1 MNAIKFLLYVGD
13 GGMSFPGNLTK
24 PITCIYLW
32 QKMIKHQR
40 EIVAGRSLIVNKVQ
54 EEKITDLKREI

>member
-32 QKMIKHQR
+32 QKMIKYQR

>member
-1 MNAIKFLLYVGD
+1 MNPIKFLLYVGD
-13 GGMSFPGNLTK
+13 GRMSFPGNLTK

-32 QKMIKHQR
+32 QKMIKYQR

-54 EEKITDLKREI
+54 EENITDLKREI

>member
-32 QKMIKHQR
+32 QKMIKYQR
-40 EIVAGRSLIVNKVQ
+40 EIVAGRAWIVNKVQ
-54 EEKITDLKREI
+54 QEKITERKREI